1 MSSKSSWIT
10 RVLGRWIQNET
21 HAKKTCKKEGKK
33 KGREERKGGKER
45 EGEGGRERKNK
56 RRKNKQK
63 STVVYLR

>member
-33 KGREERKGGKER
+33 KREGGKER
-45 EGEGGRERKNK
+45 RERERERGKGGRERRTKEEKIN
-56 RRKNKQK
+56 RSRQ
-63 STVVYLR
+63 LFI